1 VPARTSGSV
10 SCDNE
15 HAAFV
20 EHLFARYRSALH
32 RHVGA
37 LLGSWSDAEDI
48 VQETY
53 LRLLRFEELERI
65 EARAR
70 SYMFRIATNLA
81 YDRHR
86 RPREQSLEAL
96 AVAPEGLAHIEGPE
110 AIVDLERAIETLCR
124 TLLQFKP
131 RCRRVFLLRSAE
143 GLSYEAIAERLGIS
157 KRTVE
162 REMKHAL
169 DTCQRRLRR
178 TLE

>member
-1 VPARTSGSV
+1 V
-10 SCDNE
+10 SCEPE

-20 EHLFARYRSALH
+20 EHLFARYRAALH

-37 LLGSWSDAEDI
+37 LLGSWADAEDI

-53 LRLLRFEELERI
+53 SRLLRVAELEHI
-65 EARAR
+65 ENRAR

-86 RPREQSLEAL
+86 RPREQSLEGMGPS
-96 AVAPEGLAHIEGPE
+96 APNLETFEGPDE
-110 AIVDLERAIETLCR
+110 MLDMERAMETLCR
-124 TLLQFKP
+124 VLLQLTP
-131 RCRRVFLLRSAE
+131 RCRQVFLLRTSE
-143 GLSYEAIAERLGIS
+143 GLSYEAIAERLDTS

-178 TLE
+178 STE